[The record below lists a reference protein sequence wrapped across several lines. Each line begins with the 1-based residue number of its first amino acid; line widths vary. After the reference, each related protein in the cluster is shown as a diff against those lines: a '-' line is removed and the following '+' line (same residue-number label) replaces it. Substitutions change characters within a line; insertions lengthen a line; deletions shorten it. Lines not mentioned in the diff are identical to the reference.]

1 MAKGKRARGAKKR
14 VGPSRDRR
22 AERLEKALA
31 AGLKREA
38 KAASRLE
45 AAQLEVAVLRAALA
59 EVLGDEPGD
68 VPPAPAEVPPAPQ
81 KAPLAPEKA
90 PPEVP
95 PAPAATGG
103 PAASATSRI
112 RRAPRRSPV
121 DR

>member
-1 MAKGKRARGAKKR
+1 MAKETRTKRKKKAA
-14 VGPSRDRR
+14 GLPPGDR

-59 EVLGDEPGD
+59 EVLGETPVERASVAGTEAAAAPARRRRGTAA
-68 VPPAPAEVPPAPQ
+68 VKPAPAT
-81 KAPLAPEKA
+81 
-90 PPEVP
+90 
-95 PAPAATGG
+95 TG
-103 PAASATSRI
+103 T
-112 RRAPRRSPV
+112 RRAPRPAPA